1 MSLLLMFEA
10 DVRVTCLQ
18 KSPFLDIVKRGIDAI
33 GEVIQ
38 GAWQE
43 QALAYEVKAP
53 HSCWFSTALSSR
65 CYTVFILNGLS
76 LTRLST
82 RPPHFCCCPQDAEQQ
97 YGDYLVAYN
106 DSVVAI
112 DEALAI
118 GVEVSGDEEEILGEE
133 PAQVEQVQQGEEH
146 KVDEAEELGDA
157 DNEKAA

>member
-1 MSLLLMFEA
+1 MARASSR
-10 DVRVTCLQ
+10 VRG
-18 KSPFLDIVKRGIDAI
+18 K
-33 GEVIQ
+33 
-38 GAWQE
+38 
-43 QALAYEVKAP
+43 
-53 HSCWFSTALSSR
+53 STALLL
-65 CYTVFILNGLS
+65 VFYRIELHCLYPQWSLS
-76 LTRLST
+76 H
-82 RPPHFCCCPQDAEQQ
+82 PPLHTTTFCCCPQDAEQQ